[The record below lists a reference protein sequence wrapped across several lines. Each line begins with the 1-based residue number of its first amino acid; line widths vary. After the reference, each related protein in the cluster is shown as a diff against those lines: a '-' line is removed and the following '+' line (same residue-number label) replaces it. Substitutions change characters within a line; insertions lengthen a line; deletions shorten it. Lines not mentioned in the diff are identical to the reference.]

1 MKVTVPRIVIGGTH
15 SGTGKTSLAIALTSA
30 LKRRG
35 LRVQTFKVGP
45 DFLDPTYLTVASGRP
60 CYNLDGWM
68 MGKDYVTS
76 LFGRTTGEA
85 DIAVI
90 EGVMGLFDG
99 ADAATAEGSTA
110 EIARWLEAPVLLV
123 IDARGAARSIAALV
137 KGYTSFEPDVR
148 VAGVVAN
155 RCASDNHA
163 QWLAVSLSAT
173 ALPPL
178 VGAVHRGAFP
188 PLYDRH
194 LGLVTAD
201 RHTLPETTL
210 NSFADGI
217 EKSLNVEGIVNMAQT
232 AHPLSCPVDVREHRT
247 KSAAV
252 AVAYDRAFHF
262 YYRDT
267 LDEMEARGC
276 ELVFFSPLTDEALPR
291 GITGLYLGG
300 GYPEVHAGA
309 LSTNSGMRNSI
320 RMFAESGRPVY
331 AECGGLMYLSEGL
344 ETTGGERHPLAG
356 VIPAWTRMRASK
368 KFLGYVEATLTDD
381 SLWGRRGDV
390 LRGHE
395 FHYSE
400 LVADGI
406 AESRWKPAY
415 TLKRNRRESFITEGF
430 QCGNLLASYAHLH
443 YASRPQAVERFAAKC
458 GGAA

>member
-1 MKVTVPRIVIGGTH
+1 
-15 SGTGKTSLAIALTSA
+15 
-30 LKRRG
+30 
-35 LRVQTFKVGP
+35 
-45 DFLDPTYLTVASGRP
+45 
-60 CYNLDGWM
+60 M
-68 MGKDYVTS
+68 MGKDYISS
-76 LFGRTTGEA
+76 LFGRTTGDA

-99 ADAATAEGSTA
+99 ANAATAEGSTA

-123 IDARGAARSIAALV
+123 VDARGIARSIAAVV
-137 KGYTSFEPDVR
+137 KGYASLEPGVR

-155 RCASDNHA
+155 RCSSDNHA
-163 QWLAVSLSAT
+163 QWLAASLFAA

-178 VGAVHRGAFP
+178 VGAVHRDTFP
-188 PLYDRH
+188 HLHDRH

-217 EKSLNVEGIVNMAQT
+217 EKSLNVESIVTMAQT
-232 AHPLSCPVDVREHRT
+232 APSLSCPVDVREHRT
-247 KSAAV
+247 KSIAI

-267 LDEMEARGC
+267 LDELEEKGC
-276 ELVFFSPLTDEALPR
+276 ELVFFSPLADEALPQ
-291 GITGLYLGG
+291 GIAGLYLGG
-300 GYPEVHAGA
+300 GYPEVHADT
-309 LSTNSGMRNSI
+309 LSANRGMLNSI
-320 RMFAESGRPVY
+320 RTFAASGRPVY
-331 AECGGLMYLSEGL
+331 AECGGLLYLSEGL
-344 ETTGGERHPLAG
+344 ETIAGERHPLAG

-381 SLWGRRGDV
+381 SLWGRQGDV

-443 YASRPQAVERFAAKC
+443 YASRPQAVERFVAKC